1 MPEIRYNCGKM
12 KIMCKEL
19 HALKDYFGPTMR
31 SKYENC
37 FSLNSCYFIRTMV
50 QVYKSGIDLTFNVAM
65 VTKWP
70 PNRIKIGN

>member
-19 HALKDYFGPTMR
+19 RALKDYFGPTMR

-37 FSLNSCYFIRTMV
+37 FSLNSSY
-50 QVYKSGIDLTFNVAM
+50 
-65 VTKWP
+65 
-70 PNRIKIGN
+70 